1 MNSQKYQGPPAG
13 AVVVGIA
20 LDGSDAAMTFAA
32 DEACRTHS
40 PLHVVHVL
48 QISGAEAYGGVL
60 QGAYE
65 AADATVAQG
74 LTRARELVDGCVP
87 VTGELVDDG
96 WVVADLV
103 DRASRGSM
111 LVMQH
116 RRLSPVRRLVT
127 GSIVAGV
134 ASRCAVP
141 VVSVPEGW
149 HPDATEARDAVV
161 TVGVQHADEAEPLI
175 RRGLVEAHARD
186 ARVEVLN
193 AWHLEG
199 GYDSVVAD
207 HEFRSA
213 RQSRITRELTPA
225 LAAACGEV
233 PGVPVRLRIEHALP
247 VEALLAG
254 AQSSQLLVIGRR
266 HHLLPL
272 GSHLGPVARAVLQHS
287 TGAVLLNRESLRE
300 VPVPVDDTAAQRVLQ
315 PS

>member
-1 MNSQKYQGPPAG
+1 MNSQTYQGPPAG

-20 LDGSDAAMTFAA
+20 LDGSDSALTFAA
-32 DEACRTHS
+32 DEACRSHS

-48 QISGAEAYGGVL
+48 QLSGAEAYAGVL
-60 QGAYE
+60 QGAFG
-65 AADATVAQG
+65 AADATVTQG
-74 LTRARELVDGCVP
+74 LTRARELVDGQVP
-87 VTGELVDDG
+87 VTAERVDDG
-96 WVVADLV
+96 WLVADLV

-149 HPDATEARDAVV
+149 HPDATDAVV
-161 TVGVQHADEAEPLI
+161 TVGVQDADEAEPLI
-175 RRGLVEAHARD
+175 RRGLVEASARG
-186 ARVEVLN
+186 ARVEVLS
-193 AWHLEG
+193 AWHVEG
-199 GYDSVVAD
+199 GYDSVLAD

-213 RQSRITRELTPA
+213 RQSRITRELAPA
-225 LAAACGEV
+225 IAAACSEI
-233 PGVPVRLRIEHALP
+233 PGVPVQLRIEHAAP

-254 AQSSQLLVIGRR
+254 AQTSQLLVIGRR

-287 TGAVLLNRESLRE
+287 TGAVLLNPESLRE
-300 VPVPVDDTAAQRVLQ
+300 VTVPADDAAAHTVLQ